1 MKVAKR
7 HGMRRVADAM
17 TAPAVVVQPA
27 TTVQATSAG
36 MLDARVQVAVVVDKG
51 RVCGLVT
58 AERVSEALAQGLDA
72 SETQVRAIAEQ
83 DPPVVAADEPLAEAH
98 ERMRE
103 TGHTVVP
110 VVDED
115 QRPVGVL
122 QDLE

>member
-1 MKVAKR
+1 
-7 HGMRRVADAM
+7 
-17 TAPAVVVQPA
+17 
-27 TTVQATSAG
+27 

-51 RVCGLVT
+51 
-58 AERVSEALAQGLDA
+58 Q
-72 SETQVRAIAEQ
+72 
-83 DPPVVAADEPLAEAH
+83 EPLAEAH

-122 QDLE
+122 QGLE